1 MNQNQDIGLI
11 ALDDFIAAM
20 DFDVKWSIR
29 QARSITWW
37 GFDLAQTIWVDEPV
51 EDSDISVAQIHAK
64 TDIWKDVP
72 DDPKVDFF
80 VSGLNMQ
87 ASLNGL
93 IYEKKKPDS
102 LFYDKNKS
110 AVSLYCSAYIH
121 DQNRSF
127 VGTIFKL
134 AAAIQAA
141 DALIKANMTTESIFG
156 AHQMVRNSTGHPT
169 SGMRDHF
176 DNMTEVIKD
185 FVRPHGDK
193 ESPFCEA
200 DFTALKNIDPN
211 PSIMTNAGET
221 GVTAEF
227 PVMEHGLSSINVMM
241 EDSTYSPGTAL
252 FEATNKEVHP
262 QLGSGCL
269 TKLTLPIGNNNEDV
283 ANSLNFLEMFSNNQ
297 THFLGS
303 WCKGPVGIT
312 YISFIPTAIYQPL
325 LLNGLF
331 HNYSAKAQWATNLL
345 LQTSSE

>member
-1 MNQNQDIGLI
+1 MNQEQDIGLI
-11 ALDDFIAAM
+11 ALDDFITAM
-20 DFDVKWSIR
+20 NFDAKWSIR

-51 EDSDISVAQIHAK
+51 EDSDFSVAKIHAK

-80 VSGLNMQ
+80 VSALNIQ

-102 LFYDKNKS
+102 LFYDKKKS

-121 DQNRSF
+121 EENRSF
-127 VGTIFKL
+127 IGTIFKL

-141 DALIKANMTTESIFG
+141 DALIKANIPTEPILE
-156 AHQMVRNSTGHPT
+156 AQMARNSTGHPT

-200 DFTALKNIDPN
+200 DFTALKNIDSN

-227 PVMEHGLSSINVMM
+227 PVMEHGLSSINVTM

-269 TKLTLPIGNNNEDV
+269 TKLTLPIGKNDEDV

-303 WCKGPVGIT
+303 WCKGPNGIT
-312 YISFIPTAIYQPL
+312 YISFIPTAIYQPF

-331 HNYSAKAQWATNLL
+331 YNYSAKAQWATDILL
-345 LQTSSE
+345 KSYGE